1 MSDGL
6 PALPAGTD
14 FISDVVLL
22 VADAISLP
30 FSGEPQWGIFD
41 SSGNPVVIADN
52 VMSFEYKQD
61 FSISNYPVEQGQF
74 SSYNK
79 VQKPFEVRFR
89 FSSGGSLG
97 DREALLN
104 SVQAII
110 GDTNLYTAAS
120 PEAIYSNVNATH
132 QEYRR
137 TASNGVGLISIDVWF
152 EQVRSSAQA
161 AGSNVDTSGSGGSG
175 GSGGGG
181 STTST
186 QVTGNDSTA
195 LASAQSPTDMP
206 PVNGGNV
213 QPQAP
218 TEAQQSAAT
227 AVLNQSIGG
236 GGAF

>member
-1 MSDGL
+1 MSNGL
-6 PALPAGTD
+6 PALPAGVD
-14 FISDVVLL
+14 VFSDAVLL

-30 FSGEPQWGIFD
+30 LGIEPQWGIFD

-52 VMSFEYKQD
+52 VVSFEYKQD
-61 FSISNYPVEQGQF
+61 FAISNYPVEQGQF

-79 VQKPFEVRFR
+79 TQRPFQVRFR
-89 FSSGGSLG
+89 FSSGGSLA

-137 TASNGVGLISIDVWF
+137 TASNGAGLISIDVWF
-152 EQVRSSAQA
+152 EQVRSTAQA
-161 AGSNVDTSGSGGSG
+161 GTSNTSTSGSGT
-175 GSGGGG
+175 GGGTG
-181 STTST
+181 STSTSN
-186 QVTGNDSTA
+186 QVVSNDFNA
-195 LASAQSPTDMP
+195 LGSAQSPTDMP
-206 PVNGGNV
+206 QVNGGNV
-213 QPQAP
+213 QPQTP
-218 TEAQQSAAT
+218 TVAQQSAAT
-227 AVLNQSIGG
+227 GVINQSIGG